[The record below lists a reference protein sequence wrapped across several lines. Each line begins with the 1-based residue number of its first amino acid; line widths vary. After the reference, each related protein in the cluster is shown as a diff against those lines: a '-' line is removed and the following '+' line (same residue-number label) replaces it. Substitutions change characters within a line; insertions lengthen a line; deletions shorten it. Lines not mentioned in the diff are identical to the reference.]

1 MNGTERL
8 RNLEVKEVNSQ
19 ASTNT
24 AMEIKSIT
32 TQPLN
37 PSVDIFRET
46 WVRYLG
52 YANEVGESF
61 RPVYP
66 KFVRPSYG
74 IAFAYVGA
82 DAVNNVIKAKMNGES
97 TNSIIRTGVDVL
109 LWQTLASVLIPGK
122 VINLVTAGALKV
134 FQSENITIK
143 SLPKSVRTWSPTM
156 IGLATIPF
164 IIHPID
170 DAVDLLFDN
179 TLRKWW
185 TTDPKPTPSDLP

>member
-1 MNGTERL
+1 M
-8 RNLEVKEVNSQ
+8 EVKEVGSQ
-19 ASTNT
+19 VSKNT
-24 AMEIKSIT
+24 VMEIKSIT

-37 PSVDIFRET
+37 PPVDIFRET

-74 IAFAYVGA
+74 IAFAYVSA
-82 DAVNNVIKAKMNGES
+82 DTVNNVIKAKMNGES